1 MNSKYPDFPL
11 FEDLTPYAIS
21 KHFTHDQGVKIWW
34 ERFVNHFPND
44 AGNVSRI
51 EFYQDDPN
59 GEGEDV
65 IIHYNNGNKLNFHIN
80 KASGYAELGHIR
92 K

>member
-1 MNSKYPDFPL
+1 M
-11 FEDLTPYAIS
+11 
-21 KHFTHDQGVKIWW
+21 
-34 ERFVNHFPND
+34 NHFPND

-65 IIHYNNGNKLNFHIN
+65 IIHYNNGNKLNFHVD
-80 KASGYAELGHIR
+80 KTSGYAELGRIR